1 MRNSGRKITHLLILA
16 AAVLSFPSLVAQ
28 TYNFKTYTEDDGLPQ
43 SYIYCVSQTAKG
55 FLYLSTGDGFCEF
68 GGTRFTNYT
77 TRDSLQENF
86 INTHFTDSRGITWI
100 GHFQDGISYRSGA
113 KFYKLKGTEK
123 LETKILQFAED
134 RSHNVWYVAQQKG
147 IFRVD
152 SVFSVDTINLGLDY
166 DVNALTFDGDGNLLV
181 ATNGGLFVFRT
192 DDPIKPVKVCP
203 VSGLVDKNIK
213 YIIPADSAKTIFWAA
228 VQGEGVFKVQKTGSC
243 YQVVS
248 KISSALGSQTMG
260 ISALFSDNSQ
270 NLWVAMYGEGLRKIS
285 FSDKNANGS
294 YFITQINK
302 QNGLG
307 NEYIQ
312 SIFQD
317 FEGNM
322 WFGTL
327 GGGLIEMP
335 MNKFNY
341 YSSKHGIEFDNI
353 KSILIDNSTR
363 VIWLGHDKGISEF
376 NLQNSNENARYNS
389 SNGFVDDEVNTLFQ
403 DSTGLIWIG
412 TSNNGIYT
420 FDPDDD
426 KFENF
431 SKKNKLAAKTINS
444 ITKTKDGVIMIGT
457 TDGAYMYNVRDG
469 KITMITTIEGLLHNN
484 VQQLFVDKQKRTW
497 FSSHGAVPYYL
508 KHDEFT
514 YLKNIPDMKFYNIN
528 CATQDN
534 EGLIWIATEGDGVYS
549 YNGGDFKNYKVNDG
563 LLSNFCYF
571 VIVDKNNTVWVG
583 HKNGLSKKGSG
594 DKTFKLF
601 TKSDGLIFPEN
612 NVNACYSD
620 AKGNVWFGTSSGI
633 VNYDCEVNRTNT
645 HEPRTSIIGI
655 RLNNQSTDRFY
666 TPGEEIVLPYGVYSA
681 TIDFIG
687 ISLVD
692 ASKVRYKFRIL
703 GLDSLWRYTSD
714 RTKEFPKITEGT
726 YVFQLMACNNDD
738 VWNSQPV
745 ELKFEI
751 SIPFYKKLWVQILS
765 GVVLI
770 LLIILVVQ
778 WRTRSLLRARELL
791 KRLVEEK
798 TVQLKEEKEIVESIK
813 SVLEEKNKDITDSI
827 NYAKRIQE
835 AILPSQAAIL
845 KNFPESFIYY
855 RPKDIVSGD
864 FYWFAEVQ
872 DYFFIAAV
880 DCTGHG
886 IPGAFMSLIASTLL
900 NEIVKNKKEV
910 KPAQILQ
917 SLNNGIIESLKQSD
931 SDSSSRDGMDMAI
944 CRVDK
949 KKSKLVFAGAARP
962 FYHIRDKNLTE
973 IKGQGYPIGGHY
985 GLMNL
990 KYSDSSIELK
1000 KGDLFYISS
1009 DGYADQFKGGDKKK
1023 FSTKRLKAM
1032 LVEISEESMGR
1043 QQILLNEAFE
1053 NWRGEEKQIDDILV
1067 VGIRI

>member
-1 MRNSGRKITHLLILA
+1 MRMKRRHIFLL
-16 AAVLSFPSLVAQ
+16 AVLTFGFVPAFCQ

-43 SYIYCVSQTAKG
+43 SYIYCISQTSKG

-77 TRDSLQENF
+77 TRDSLAENF
-86 INTHFTDSRGITWI
+86 INTHFTDSRGVTWI
-100 GHFQDGISYRSGA
+100 GHFQNGISYRQGKGFKKIKGA
-113 KFYKLKGTEK
+113 EL
-123 LETKILQFAED
+123 LETKIISFAED
-134 RSHNVWYVAQQKG
+134 NKKNVWFVAQQKG
-147 IFRVD
+147 
-152 SVFSVDTINLGLDY
+152 VFKIDTTFHVDTVNTGLEAY
-166 DVNALTFDGDGNLLV
+166 VNTVCFDGEGNLLA
-181 ATNGGLFVFRT
+181 ATQSGLYIFRT
-192 DDPIKPVKVCP
+192 DDPKKPVKVCP
-203 VSGLVDKNIK
+203 VSGLNEKNIK
-213 YIIPADSAKTIFWAA
+213 YIIPADSAKTIFWAG

-248 KISSALGSQTMG
+248 KISSALGSQALN
-260 ISALFSDNSQ
+260 ISALFSDNAQ
-270 NLWVAMYGEGLRKIS
+270 NLWVALYGEGLRKIS
-285 FSDKNANGS
+285 FSDNNANGS
-294 YFITQINK
+294 FFITQINK

-341 YSSKHGIEFDNI
+341 YSSKHGEVYDNI
-353 KSILIDNSTR
+353 RSILIDQATR
-363 VIWLGHDKGISEF
+363 VIWTGHDKGMSAF
-376 NLQNSNENARYNS
+376 NLQNSGENIRYDA
-389 SNGFVDDEVNTLFQ
+389 SNGFVTDEINALMQ
-403 DSTGLIWIG
+403 DSAGLIWIG
-412 TSNNGIYT
+412 TSANGVFT
-420 FDPDDD
+420 LDPKD
-426 KFENF
+426 KRFENL
-431 SKKNKLAAKTINS
+431 SKKNKWPAKNINS
-444 ITKTKDGVIMIGT
+444 FARTADGLVVIGT
-457 TDGAYMYNVRDG
+457 TDGAYLYHP
-469 KITMITTIEGLLHNN
+469 KTAKTTAITTIEGLLHNN
-484 VQQLFVDKQKRTW
+484 VQQVFYDRQKRTW

-528 CATQDN
+528 CVAQDN
-534 EGLIWIATEGDGVYS
+534 EGMMWIATEGDGVFS
-549 YNGGDFKNYKVNDG
+549 YNGGEFKNYKVDDG

-571 VIVDKNNTVWVG
+571 VITDKNNTVWVG
-583 HKNGLSKKGSG
+583 HKNGLSKRTATE
-594 DKTFKLF
+594 KTFKQV

-612 NVNACYSD
+612 NVNACYKD
-620 AKGNVWFGTSSGI
+620 AKGNVWFGTSLGI
-633 VNYDCEVNRTNT
+633 VNYDCEVNRVNT
-645 HEPRTSIIGI
+645 HEPRTSIIGV
-655 RLNNQSTDRFY
+655 RLNNQNIDQFF
-666 TPGEEIVLPYGVYSA
+666 TPDEEIVLPYGYYSA

-692 ASKVRYKFRIL
+692 ASKVMYKYRLL
-703 GLDSLWRYTSD
+703 GLDSLWRFTPD
-714 RTKEFPKITEGT
+714 RYKEYPKISEGSYT
-726 YVFQLMACNNDD
+726 FQLMACNNDGI
-738 VWNSQPV
+738 WNSKPV
-745 ELKFEI
+745 EIKFEI
-751 SIPFYKKLWVQILS
+751 SIPFYKKTWVQVLS
-765 GVVLI
+765 GIVIIVLIYLVVL
-770 LLIILVVQ
+770 
-778 WRTRSLLRARELL
+778 WRTRSLVRARELL
-791 KRLVEEK
+791 RRLVEEK
-798 TVQLKEEKEIVESIK
+798 TVQLKKEKEIVENIK

-845 KNFPESFIYY
+845 KNFPDSFIYY

-864 FYWFAEVQ
+864 FYWFAEVE

-910 KPAQILQ
+910 APAQILQ

-949 KKSKLVFAGAARP
+949 KKANLVFAGAARP
-962 FYHIRDKNLTE
+962 FYHIRDQKLTE

-990 KYSDSSIELK
+990 KYSNSEIELQS
-1000 KGDLFYISS
+1000 GDVFYISS
-1009 DGYADQFKGGDKKK
+1009 DGYADQFKYGDRKK
-1023 FSTKRLKAM
+1023 FSTKRLKN
-1032 LVEISEESMGR
+1032 LLQEISLHSMQK
-1043 QQILLNEAFE
+1043 QQEFLNEAFE
-1053 NWRGEEKQIDDILV
+1053 NWRGEEKQIDDILI
-1067 VGIRI
+1067 VGIRIQD

>member
-1 MRNSGRKITHLLILA
+1 MLKRTRYLLLLS
-16 AAVLSFPSLVAQ
+16 VLFFSRHPFAQ

-43 SYIYCVSQTAKG
+43 SYIFCISQNDRG

-77 TRDSLQENF
+77 TRDSLAENF
-86 INTHFTDSRGITWI
+86 INTHFTDSKGTTWI
-100 GHFQDGISYRSGA
+100 GHFQNGVSYRRGN
-113 KFYKLKGTEK
+113 KFYRIRGTEK
-123 LETKILQFAED
+123 LETKIISFAED
-134 RSHNVWYVAQQKG
+134 KQKNVWFVAQQKG
-147 IFRVD
+147 VFKVDSLFRVD
-152 SVFSVDTINLGLDY
+152 SVNTGLQTDA
-166 DVNALTFDGDGNLLV
+166 NAISFDGEGNLLA
-181 ATNGGLFVFRT
+181 ATNAGLFVFRT
-192 DDPIKPVKVCP
+192 DDAKKTVKICP
-203 VSGLVDKNIK
+203 VNGLADKNVK
-213 YIIPADSAKTIFWAA
+213 YIIPADSARTIFWAA
-228 VQGEGVFKVQKTGSC
+228 VPGEGVFKVVKTGTC
-243 YQVVS
+243 YQVVT
-248 KISSALGSQTMG
+248 KISSALGSSALK
-260 ISALFSDNSQ
+260 ISSLFSDNSQ
-270 NLWVAMYGEGLRKIS
+270 NLWVAISGEGVCKVS

-302 QNGLG
+302 ENGLG
-307 NEYIQ
+307 NEFIQ

-341 YSSKHGIEFDNI
+341 YSSKHEQEYDNI
-353 KSILIDNSTR
+353 KSILIDRETR
-363 VIWLGHDKGISEF
+363 VIWLGHDKGLSKF
-376 NLQNSNENARYNS
+376 DLQNSAGSERYDGK
-389 SNGFVDDEVNTLFQ
+389 NGFVTDEVNALMQ
-403 DSTGLIWIG
+403 DSAGLIWIG
-412 TSNNGIYT
+412 TTNNGVYT
-420 FDPDDD
+420 FNPDDG

-431 SKKNKLAAKTINS
+431 SKKNKLSPRTINS
-444 ITKTKDGVIMIGT
+444 ITRTKSGNVVIAT
-457 TDGAYMYNVRDG
+457 TDGALIYHPGTG
-469 KITMITTIEGLLHNN
+469 KVTAITTIEGLLHNN
-484 VQQLFVDKQKRTW
+484 VQHVFTDRQERTW

-528 CATQDN
+528 CVTQDN
-534 EGLIWIATEGDGVYS
+534 EGVIWIATEGDGVYS
-549 YNGGDFKNYKVNDG
+549 YNGGEFKNYKVNEG

-571 VIVDKNNTVWVG
+571 TIVDKNNTVWIG
-583 HKNGLSKKGSG
+583 HKNGLSKKQSSE
-594 DKTFKLF
+594 KAFRKF
-601 TKSDGLIFPEN
+601 TKADGLIFPEN
-612 NVNACYSD
+612 NVNACFAD
-620 AKGNVWFGTSSGI
+620 VKGNVWFGTSSGI
-633 VNYDCEVNRTNT
+633 VNYDCEVNRVNT

-655 RLNNQSTDRFY
+655 RLNNQNIDKFF
-666 TPGEEIVLPYGVYSA
+666 TPDEEIVLPYGYYSA

-692 ASKVRYKFRIL
+692 ASKVEYKYRLL
-703 GLDSLWRYTSD
+703 GLDSLWRFRTD
-714 RTKEFPKITEGT
+714 RRLEFPKITEGSYT
-726 YVFQLMACNNDD
+726 FQLMACNNDG
-738 VWNSQPV
+738 VWNSKPV

-751 SIPFYKKLWVQILS
+751 SIPFYKKTWVQVLS
-765 GVVLI
+765 AIGFIVLVYLVVL
-770 LLIILVVQ
+770 
-778 WRTRSLLRARELL
+778 WRTRSLVRARELL

-798 TVQLKEEKEIVESIK
+798 TRQLKKEKEIVESIK

-845 KNFPESFIYY
+845 KNFPDSFIYY

-864 FYWFAEVQ
+864 FYWFAETE

-910 KPAQILQ
+910 VPSQILQ

-962 FYHIRDKNLTE
+962 FYHIRDKHLTE

-990 KYSDSSIELK
+990 RYSDSEIELQQ
-1000 KGDLFYISS
+1000 GDVFYISS

-1023 FSTKRLKAM
+1023 FSTKRLKS
-1032 LVEISEESMGR
+1032 LLQEISTVNMQK
-1043 QQILLNEAFE
+1043 QQELLNSAFE
-1053 NWRGEEKQIDDILV
+1053 EWRGEERQIDDILV